1 MKICTCCPR
10 GCRVDR
16 GRGELG
22 FCGVGASY
30 RICRA
35 DLHPWEEPCISGSR
49 GSGTIFFSGCNLRCV
64 FCQNKEISRAPVGAE
79 YSGDALIEKML
90 ELEARGAHN
99 INLVTP
105 TPYLELL
112 PDDLRRARE
121 QLNIPIVFNCGG
133 YESTAA
139 LRRLRGLVDVY
150 LTDFKYY
157 SNELAEQYSSA
168 SGYREAASAALDEM
182 LFQASDARYLP
193 DGTLA
198 RGVIVRHLVLPG
210 RREDSL
216 KLLDYLASRFP
227 VEKIL
232 LSLMR
237 QYTPDF
243 AASDAPK
250 NLKRRLTR
258 FEYES
263 VLSRA
268 AELGFSGFSQEGGSA
283 AASYT
288 PSFDTKE

>member
-1 MKICTCCPR
+1 MAVCICCPR

-16 GRGELG
+16 RRGEVG
-22 FCGVGASY
+22 FCGVGSSY

-35 DLHPWEEPCISGSR
+35 DLHAWEEPCISGSR

-64 FCQNKEISRAPVGAE
+64 FCQNKEISRAPVGEE

-112 PDDLRRARE
+112 PDDLGRARE
-121 QLNIPIVFNCGG
+121 RLSIPIVFNCGG
-133 YESTAA
+133 YESPAA
-139 LRRLRGLVDVY
+139 LRRLRGLIDVY

-157 SNELAEQYSSA
+157 SDELAEQYSSA
-168 SGYREAASAALDEM
+168 PGYREAASEALGEM
-182 LFQASDARYLP
+182 LFQAGEARYSS

-210 RREDSL
+210 CREDSIR
-216 KLLDYLASRFP
+216 LLEYLADRFP
-227 VEKIL
+227 TDRII

-243 AASDAPK
+243 APPDAPK
-250 NLKRRLTR
+250 NLKRRLTS

-263 VLSRA
+263 VLERA
-268 AELGFSGFSQEGGSA
+268 AELGFSGFSQDRESA
-283 AASYT
+283 VAAYT
-288 PSFDTKE
+288 PSFDVK